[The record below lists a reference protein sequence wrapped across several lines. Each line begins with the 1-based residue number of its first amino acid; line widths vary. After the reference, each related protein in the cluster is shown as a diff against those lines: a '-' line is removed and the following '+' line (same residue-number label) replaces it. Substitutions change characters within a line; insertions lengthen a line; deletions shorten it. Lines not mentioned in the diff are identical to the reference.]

1 MTRRFAIVIALAVV
15 ATAAAGCRDQ
25 RTEVKQPSTADT
37 TTTSEE
43 PVALPPA
50 KPWVPSPNEIEVDL
64 KQAAATT
71 LTALLSYAADSGTV
85 EAARSRLSS
94 LPAEPGVADKILPLL
109 RPAAQGAADVVYP
122 QMGGFTGD
130 QASVMAVTR
139 LRILHAGAIESE
151 TRTIDVRLARRGGRW
166 LVVDIASLGGDPAA
180 APAQL
185 SASANAVLAHPGIEL
200 PDSARWDIATGRVS
214 DDVLDT
220 LRALADGQAVRVA
233 VLSSGHP
240 VEVFG
245 TPHVSNHIPGRAV
258 DVWAVGGVPVVEQRA
273 ADGPLR
279 GVIDS
284 LLARGVTEL
293 GSPFDVDGPRGANF
307 ANLVHQDH
315 LHIGYDA

>member
-1 MTRRFAIVIALAVV
+1 MSRRRGIAIAFAVALAAAACSDQRSRLDEP
-15 ATAAAGCRDQ
+15 ATA
-25 RTEVKQPSTADT
+25 QPT
-37 TTTSEE
+37 TTTEK
-43 PVALPPA
+43 PVTLPPA
-50 KPWVPSPNEIEVDL
+50 VPWAPSANEVEVDL
-64 KQAAATT
+64 KQAAART
-71 LTALLSYAADSGTV
+71 LMGLLSYAPNESTI
-85 EAARSRLSS
+85 EAARGRLSS
-94 LPAEPGVADKILPLL
+94 LPAEPGVADKIVPLV
-109 RPAAQGAADVVYP
+109 RSGAQAAADVVYP

-139 LRILHAGAIESE
+139 IRILDRGAIESQ

-166 LVVDIASLGGDPAA
+166 QVVDISSLGGDPVPAPATPSAA
-180 APAQL
+180 A
-185 SASANAVLAHPGIEL
+185 STVLAHPAIDL
-200 PDSARWDIATGRVS
+200 PDSARWDIAAGRVD
-214 DDVLDT
+214 DDVLET
-220 LRALADGQAVRVA
+220 LAALADAQPVRVA

-258 DVWAVGGVPVVEQRA
+258 DVWAIGGVPVVEQRA
-273 ADGPLR
+273 PDGPLR

-284 LLARGVTEL
+284 LLQRGVTEL

>member
-1 MTRRFAIVIALAVV
+1 MSRTLGIAVALVV
-15 ATAAAGCRDQ
+15 AFAAAGCGDQ
-25 RTEVKQPSTADT
+25 RRAVDEPATAET
-37 TTTSEE
+37 TTTTE
-43 PVALPPA
+43 PVTLSPA
-50 KPWVPSPNEIEVDL
+50 VPWLPSPNEVEVDL
-64 KQAAATT
+64 KQAAAST
-71 LTALLSYAADSGTV
+71 LAGLLSYAAEGGTV
-85 EAARSRLSS
+85 EAARGRLSS
-94 LPAEPGVADKILPLL
+94 LPAEPGVADKIVALL
-109 RPAAQGAADVVYP
+109 RPGAQGAADVVYP

-130 QASVMAVTR
+130 QASVMVVTR
-139 LRILHAGAIESE
+139 LRILEGGAIESQ

-166 LVVDIASLGGDPAA
+166 QVVDIRSLGGDPVS
-180 APAQL
+180 APSTL
-185 SASANAVLAHPGIEL
+185 SAVASAVLAHPGIEL
-200 PDSARWDIATGRVS
+200 PDSARWDIAAGRVG
-214 DDVLDT
+214 DELLET
-220 LRALADGQAVRVA
+220 LAALADAQAVRVA

-284 LLARGVTEL
+284 LLQRGVTEL